1 MRVKKVGKIIA
12 IITAIILLI
21 EILYPVTY
29 TYASFLGGVSGE
41 SRPSPPPSSG
51 GGGGGGGGGSSTP
64 TPTPNPTPDDDDG
77 SDSSGP
83 PAPTIIP
90 VPCYTEIRGNVY
102 EDLGYTNPGAAGGD
116 DTTENIPVQDILV
129 ELYNAGDDDG
139 DPVMTT
145 RTDQNGYY
153 SFRPSPGSYDV
164 KFKCGYVEK

>member
-21 EILYPVTY
+21 EILYPITY

-51 GGGGGGGGGSSTP
+51 GGGGGGGGGSSTPTPTP

-102 EDLGYTNPGAAGGD
+102 EDLGYTNSGAAGGD

-153 SFRPSPGSYDV
+153 RWFWSFLI
-164 KFKCGYVEK
+164 